1 MAMLCW
7 NMGVYLI
14 PNAKIKT
21 INFGA
26 ELNLLLKIAT
36 EQKADGIVFIARERV
51 MLENY
56 LSNQSADYQK
66 QFRDAGIQ
74 LMDADSLGTEQKLPL
89 YTDIFDYPMPMSRNS
104 MLLNQTLIK
113 PANANMAGTIPTLY
127 GNLYIYRLT
136 PSK

>member
-1 MAMLCW
+1 
-7 NMGVYLI
+7 
-14 PNAKIKT
+14 
-21 INFGA
+21 
-26 ELNLLLKIAT
+26 
-36 EQKADGIVFIARERV
+36 
-51 MLENY
+51 
-56 LSNQSADYQK
+56 
-66 QFRDAGIQ
+66 
-74 LMDADSLGTEQKLPL
+74 MDADSLGTEQKLPL